1 MFKML
6 VQLVAGV
13 VLACAL
19 LLALAAAAWGCS
31 HRAHGVQA
39 KPPVPRMAPRQ

>member
-1 MFKML
+1 MFKLL

-19 LLALAAAAWGCS
+19 LLTLAAAAWGCGA
-31 HRAHGVQA
+31 RAHGVQA
-39 KPPVPRMAPRQ
+39 KPPVPRVLPRQ